1 MQPIKYTTAPVIVIE
16 SEQSLTHILDLTI
29 RNDYPIE
36 YRKFENP
43 SDVSGYSITK
53 THLYNGDKVYVF
65 NITTLEL
72 AFIKGIN
79 ANDMSIALIVATI
92 FNPDLNI
99 TTLEFL
105 KPDPSI

>member
-1 MQPIKYTTAPVIVIE
+1 MQPIKYTTAPTIVIE

-29 RNDYPIE
+29 RDDFPIE
-36 YRKFENP
+36 YRKFKKP

-79 ANDMSIALIVATI
+79 ANDMSIALIVANV
-92 FNPDLNI
+92 FNPDLSI
-99 TTLEFL
+99 TTLEFV

>member
-1 MQPIKYTTAPVIVIE
+1 MQSIEYTTAPTIVIE

-36 YRKFENP
+36 YRKFKKP

-53 THLYNGDKVYVF
+53 THLYTGDKVYVF
-65 NITTLEL
+65 NNTTLEL
-72 AFIKGIN
+72 VFIKGIDAIN
-79 ANDMSIALIVATI
+79 MSIALLTANV

-99 TTLEFL
+99 TSLEFV